1 MPRNA
6 GARVG
11 PTKLGKKKPLNL
23 LETYNLTTMNLAA
36 DDDSNFITEETLD
49 FAIGFPSESQESLL
63 ENDPEEVLI
72 APVKH
77 SERCVA
83 MGIDVN
89 YNNGN
94 QQKTNEAV
102 LKWSPLSAEKLVE
115 IVKEANRLAN
125 QFEKCA
131 LKEKENAKIQGR
143 EDRSCN
149 DRSKLEKESKAK
161 IRLLQDDRT
170 CKKSPRSPRRDT
182 FFVLD
187 SPNKALLPSV
197 NLQVIN
203 ENSPITNT
211 GHAHSIEHEISNS
224 RIGLTSESERITTT
238 KPMQTKEGNLST
250 EIKQAAVKKQSML
263 SKPSGLKLPSG
274 FNRKGN
280 MHSLSPSKP
289 YQYSKKDSLHAPL
302 SSTGSLKQT
311 KGASLNN
318 PENRSGK
325 STVLHNKQS
334 REKASMISEANMHCS
349 SISFKL
355 SADTNM
361 KLLPS
366 ANKASNKEINEI
378 QPPSKI
384 PPVNRLRPGSV
395 PSIRTGNKNERA
407 SSAVLKGKV
416 SERQYKT
423 TVTSTKHLSSTTY
436 TSASQI
442 RSQPKKTTSSNVVK
456 RFISI

>member
-1 MPRNA
+1 
-6 GARVG
+6 
-11 PTKLGKKKPLNL
+11 
-23 LETYNLTTMNLAA
+23 
-36 DDDSNFITEETLD
+36 
-49 FAIGFPSESQESLL
+49 
-63 ENDPEEVLI
+63 
-72 APVKH
+72 
-77 SERCVA
+77 

-89 YNNGN
+89 CNNGN

-143 EDRSCN
+143 EDRSGN
-149 DRSKLEKESKAK
+149 DRSKLEKEAKAK
-161 IRLLQDDRT
+161 IRLLQDNRT

-203 ENSPITNT
+203 ENSPDTNT
-211 GHAHSIEHEISNS
+211 RHARSIEHEISNS
-224 RIGLTSESERITTT
+224 RIGLTSESERIATN

-263 SKPSGLKLPSG
+263 SKPSSLKLPSG

-289 YQYSKKDSLHAPL
+289 YQYPKKDSVHAPL
-302 SSTGSLKQT
+302 SSAGNLKQT
-311 KGASLNN
+311 RGASLNN

-325 STVLHNKQS
+325 STILHSKQS
-334 REKASMISEANMHCS
+334 KEKAPMISETKMHSS
-349 SISFKL
+349 SISFKH
-355 SADTNM
+355 SDTNI

-366 ANKASNKEINEI
+366 ANKASSKEISQT

-384 PPVNRLRPGSV
+384 PPGNRLRPGSV
-395 PSIRTGNKNERA
+395 SSIRTGNKNERA
-407 SSAVLKGKV
+407 SSAAFKGKG
-416 SERQYKT
+416 SERQLKT
-423 TVTSTKHLSSTTY
+423 TITSTKHLNSTVSA
-436 TSASQI
+436 SASQI
-442 RSQPKKTTSSNVVK
+442 KSQPDKATPSNVVK
-456 RFISI
+456 RFSITDLCC

>member
-1 MPRNA
+1 M
-6 GARVG
+6 
-11 PTKLGKKKPLNL
+11 
-23 LETYNLTTMNLAA
+23 NLTT
-36 DDDSNFITEETLD
+36 DDDANFITEETFD
-49 FAIGFPSESQESLL
+49 FGIGFPTESQESLL
-63 ENDPEEVLI
+63 ETDPEEVLI
-72 APVKH
+72 APIRH

-89 YNNGN
+89 CNNGN

-143 EDRSCN
+143 EDRSGN
-149 DRSKLEKESKAK
+149 DRSKLEKEAKAK
-161 IRLLQDDRT
+161 IRLLQDNRT

-203 ENSPITNT
+203 ENSPDTNT
-211 GHAHSIEHEISNS
+211 RHARSIEHEISNS
-224 RIGLTSESERITTT
+224 RIGLTSESERIATN

-263 SKPSGLKLPSG
+263 SKPSSLKLPSG

-289 YQYSKKDSLHAPL
+289 YQYPKKDSVHAPL
-302 SSTGSLKQT
+302 SSAGNLKQT
-311 KGASLNN
+311 
-318 PENRSGK
+318 R
-325 STVLHNKQS
+325 
-334 REKASMISEANMHCS
+334 
-349 SISFKL
+349 
-355 SADTNM
+355 
-361 KLLPS
+361 
-366 ANKASNKEINEI
+366 
-378 QPPSKI
+378 
-384 PPVNRLRPGSV
+384 
-395 PSIRTGNKNERA
+395 
-407 SSAVLKGKV
+407 
-416 SERQYKT
+416 
-423 TVTSTKHLSSTTY
+423 VTSTKHLNSTVSA
-436 TSASQI
+436 SASQI
-442 RSQPKKTTSSNVVK
+442 KSQPDKATPSNVVK
-456 RFISI
+456 RFSITDLCC

>member
-1 MPRNA
+1 
-6 GARVG
+6 
-11 PTKLGKKKPLNL
+11 
-23 LETYNLTTMNLAA
+23 
-36 DDDSNFITEETLD
+36 
-49 FAIGFPSESQESLL
+49 
-63 ENDPEEVLI
+63 
-72 APVKH
+72 
-77 SERCVA
+77 

-89 YNNGN
+89 CNNGN

-143 EDRSCN
+143 EDRSGN

-161 IRLLQDDRT
+161 IRLLQDNRT

-203 ENSPITNT
+203 ENSPIANT
-211 GHAHSIEHEISNS
+211 GHVHPIEHEISNS
-224 RIGLTSESERITTT
+224 RIGLTSESERITTN

-289 YQYSKKDSLHAPL
+289 YQYPKKDSVHAPL
-302 SSTGSLKQT
+302 SSTGHLKQT
-311 KGASLNN
+311 RGASLNN

-325 STVLHNKQS
+325 STILHSKQS
-334 REKASMISEANMHCS
+334 KEKAPMISETKMHSS
-349 SISFKL
+349 SISFKH
-355 SADTNM
+355 SADANS
-361 KLLPS
+361 KLLSS
-366 ANKASNKEINEI
+366 ANKASSKEISQI

-384 PPVNRLRPGSV
+384 PPGNRLRPGSV
-395 PSIRTGNKNERA
+395 SSIRTGNKNERA
-407 SSAVLKGKV
+407 SSAVLKGKG
-416 SERQYKT
+416 SERPLKT
-423 TVTSTKHLSSTTY
+423 TVTSTKHLNSTVCA
-436 TSASQI
+436 SASQI
-442 RSQPKKTTSSNVVK
+442 KSQPEKATSSNVVK
-456 RFISI
+456 RFSITDLCCSSWCEEDPVYGDDLLWHSMSTECEDVFFLAFLTNLCTENLLKLLLWNVVAFLQRE